1 MTPEEACLYLGISPD
16 DEDLDIEQIE
26 RNYKTKTSIYDPSRF
41 MYDTPEYKE
50 AKRMRANIDE
60 AYEYLTDAYNELYGH
75 ENDDNNDNDEN
86 KNIESDTGK
95 HGNIILKLAF
105 SMTAITALCFA
116 FFAYSVYSSK
126 NESDISKD
134 ANDYARVLQELE
146 QLRARTEIPA
156 ANNSRM
162 PDYADLVE
170 RVMPS
175 IVLIKTDA
183 GTGSGFF
190 VSSAGDILTNY
201 HVIRE
206 ASYITVTPQNG
217 RSLSASLKD
226 YDAKR
231 DMALLTI
238 NSPYPVKFLNISRT
252 LPRQGEAVI
261 AIGNPKGLSGT
272 VSNGIVSAFRE
283 NNTWVQFTAP
293 ISPGSSGG
301 ALINLK
307 GEVVGMPT
315 KLRTDGQN
323 LNFAIAPDILS
334 KFFMSAKNKSP
345 RSLPRVAG
353 ENIRNERNERSESES
368 MIFIRKDDSY
378 EMYLAADYIEY
389 DSINSQAAFVTVWF
403 PTEKT
408 NRQMKRDPNF
418 RARQGKNFGPCI
430 LLYAVDFTD
439 NTYLHLRTVNLYT
452 DGSIARDYV
461 RPQSQYKWE
470 TPSEGSRINDLIN
483 ALRKYLDRT

>member
-26 RNYKTKTSIYDPSRF
+26 RNYKTKTAIYNPKRF
-41 MYDTPEYKE
+41 MPDTPEYTE
-50 AKRMRANIDE
+50 AQRMRANIEE
-60 AYEYLTDAYNELYGH
+60 AYEYLTEAYYDLYGH
-75 ENDDNNDNDEN
+75 DDPEPEEEQHQAVPHHNN
-86 KNIESDTGK
+86 NIL
-95 HGNIILKLAF
+95 LKLALT
-105 SMTAITALCFA
+105 MTTITALCL
-116 FFAYSVYSSK
+116 AYFVYTSMNDKAASS
-126 NESDISKD
+126 DD
-134 ANDYARVLQELE
+134 RDYARVLQELE
-146 QLRARTEIPA
+146 QLRAKTEIPA
-156 ANNSRM
+156 AANNIA

-175 IVLIKTDA
+175 IVLIKTDT

-190 VSSAGDILTNY
+190 VSSRGDILTNW
-201 HVIRE
+201 HVIRD
-206 ASYITVTPQNG
+206 AGYITIITQDGKNINAG
-217 RSLSASLKD
+217 LKD

-231 DMALLTI
+231 DMALLTVKT
-238 NSPYPVKFLNISRT
+238 PYPVKFLKISPT

-301 ALINLK
+301 ALINLR

-323 LNFAIAPDILS
+323 LNFAIAPGILS
-334 KFFMSAKNKSP
+334 RFFTSARDKSP
-345 RSLPRVAG
+345 RSLPKVS
-353 ENIRNERNERSESES
+353 NESVRRDNPES
-368 MIFIRKDDSY
+368 MIFVRKDESY

-389 DSINSQAAFVTVWF
+389 DSVNSQAAFVTVWF

-408 NRQMKRDPNF
+408 NRQMKKDPNF
-418 RARQGKNFGPCI
+418 RARQGKDFGPCI
-430 LLYAVDFTD
+430 LLYAVDFED

-461 RPQSQYKWE
+461 RPQREYRWE
-470 TPSEGSRINDLIN
+470 KPSGKSRINDLIN
-483 ALRKYLDRT
+483 ALREYLKN